1 LARSRAAAAA
11 PASGEVPSPIASL
24 GEAAL
29 AHVRHR
35 RILSAGALES
45 YGSCPVRWLIERELQ
60 PERLEPDPDP
70 LVRGAYMHSV
80 IEQVLRRLGGP
91 VTPDSLARALEI
103 LDAVMDEQPHLIAQG
118 SGASVRA
125 AATRAVAAD
134 LRRYLALEARDGLDW
149 PPYGLELRFGFDDEP
164 ESDSLPPLELGG
176 EVRVRGIVDR
186 VDVDAQGHAVVRDY
200 KSGGTRPEYQGARW
214 ALDRQL
220 QVALY
225 MLVARELLGLQPVA
239 GFYQPLGGGDLRP
252 RGVFLDGAGVGGS
265 AVANDGRDQEELD
278 ELLEDARV
286 RAVALAKRLQAG
298 ELEPCPTTCSRDG
311 CRYPGICRA

>member
-1 LARSRAAAAA
+1 
-11 PASGEVPSPIASL
+11 
-24 GEAAL
+24 
-29 AHVRHR
+29 
-35 RILSAGALES
+35 
-45 YGSCPVRWLIERELQ
+45 VRWLIERELQ

-118 SGASVRA
+118 SGAAVRA

-164 ESDSLPPLELGG
+164 ESDSLPPLELGE

-252 RGVFLDGAGVGGS
+252 RGVFLEGAGVGGS
-265 AVANDGRDQEELD
+265 AVANDGRDQEELE

-298 ELEPCPTTCSRDG
+298 ELDPCPTTCSRDG